1 MASSSK
7 RSFLRSNFLLR
18 NFLKG
23 SHSAVYAFGLL
34 VVAFWVF
41 VWRNYDDGTYDIG
54 IAATRGLMPISTAL
68 PPQPRL
74 TTQVCGAAVLPR
86 VWTRPNFWTRYTT
99 RPVAPM
105 LNPSCPQPEMM
116 MEPLPVTPEKV
127 VTFFIIYYNNADYL
141 AQQLDSWI
149 RQFSETAKKRIQFL
163 IIDDGSAVGHR
174 AVDYLHA
181 NQAFVDAGKIDLQVY
196 EVDQDL
202 VWNIGGARNLGFW
215 VAPTEWV
222 FLSDSD
228 ILVPPSTMDYVLE
241 LYDRSTPQT
250 IFRFFHRLRADGV
263 TYKPHPAVMLIT
275 KTSYW
280 KAGGCDEDFIGN
292 YGITDVHFFHRA
304 EKMYSLAI
312 ETVAQ
317 EMIDRPIAP
326 IEELPDEVTCPPDLK
341 CLEKYHGVKPVKDPS
356 INERLYGAKSTG
368 AMAWAQD
375 YMRFTWRRVW

>member
-1 MASSSK
+1 MAIVTSSSK
-7 RSFLRSNFLLR
+7 RPFSPSNFLLR
-18 NFLKG
+18 HFVKG
-23 SHSAVYAFGLL
+23 SRSAVYGFALL
-34 VVAFWVF
+34 LVAFWVF
-41 VWRNYDDGTYDIG
+41 VMNNNYDGASDIG
-54 IAATRGLMPISTAL
+54 IAPPRGLMPISTAL

-86 VWTRPNFWTRYTT
+86 VWTEYTRLD
-99 RPVAPM
+99 APL
-105 LNPSCPQPEMM
+105 LNPECPQPEMM
-116 MEPLPVTPEKV
+116 MEPLTIPATPEKV

-174 AVDYLHA
+174 AVDFLHA

-250 IFRFFHRLRADGV
+250 IFKNFYRRRADGI

-275 KTSYW
+275 KKSYW

-292 YGITDVHFFHRA
+292 YGFTDVHFFHRA
-304 EKMYSLAI
+304 QKMANSLTIEK
-312 ETVAQ
+312 VDQ
-317 EMIDRPIAP
+317 EMIDRPVAS
-326 IEELPDEVTCPPDLK
+326 IEELPDEVTCPPNLK

-356 INERLYGAKSTG
+356 INEKMHEAKITG